1 MKGRKTRATG
11 GVNLAAEDL
20 ATRPMEYT
28 KDSNV
33 NRAALQRKRGGKTM
47 EKMTAG
53 QKPKMNMGGSMYK
66 EGGPVEGMKSK
77 MHMGRKPR
85 KSGGRL
91 AGEDWRSAEK
101 GTPAKGRTTDGDVC

>member
-20 ATRPMEYT
+20 KTRPMEYT

-47 EKMTAG
+47 
-53 QKPKMNMGGSMYK
+53 
-66 EGGPVEGMKSK
+66 SK
-77 MHMGRKPR
+77 MIEGNMSKADMGRKPR

-91 AGEDWRSAEK
+91 AGEDWRAAEK
-101 GTPAKGRTTDGDVC
+101 GTPAKGRTMDGDVC

>member
-20 ATRPMEYT
+20 RTRPMEYT

-47 EKMTAG
+47 
-53 QKPKMNMGGSMYK
+53 
-66 EGGPVEGMKSK
+66 SK
-77 MHMGRKPR
+77 MIEGDMSKADMGRKQR

-91 AGEDWRSAEK
+91 AGEDWRAAEK
-101 GTPAKGRTTDGDVC
+101 GTPAKGRTTDGNVG

>member
-11 GVNLAAEDL
+11 GVNAAAEDL

-33 NRAALQRKRGGKTM
+33 NRAALERKRGGK
-47 EKMTAG
+47 AG
-53 QKPKMNMGGSMYK
+53 MMPEGLKAKMNA
-66 EGGPVEGMKSK
+66 
-77 MHMGRKPR
+77 GRKPR

-91 AGEDWRSAEK
+91 KIADWSAAQK
-101 GTPAKGRTTDGDVC
+101 GTPAKGRTTDGSLD

>member
-1 MKGRKTRATG
+1 MKDRKTRATG

-47 EKMTAG
+47 S
-53 QKPKMNMGGSMYK
+53 KMNMGGSMYK
-66 EGGPVEGMKSK
+66 DGGPVEGKMSK

-91 AGEDWRSAEK
+91 AGEDWRAAEK